1 MQQRMDLS
9 LVAGSALANHRLLKL
24 SSGEAVYNTETST
37 DQPIGVSKINVDVGG
52 DVSIEPMNKP
62 GTVEI
67 CASGAISQDAD
78 VYAANDGKI
87 QALPA
92 SAGTYRKIGIAMKA
106 ASGDG
111 SIIEVLPYGYADT
124 TTVT

>member
-1 MQQRMDLS
+1 MQGRMDLS
-9 LVAGSALANHRLLKL
+9 LVAGSALANHRLVKL

-37 DQPIGVSKINVDVGG
+37 DQPIGVSKLNVGEDD
-52 DVSIEPMNKP
+52 DVSIDPMNKP

-67 CASGAISQDAD
+67 CAAGAITLGAD
-78 VYAANDGKI
+78 VYAADDGKI
-87 QALPA
+87 QALPV

-111 SIIEVLPYGYADT
+111 SIIEVLPYGYTDT
-124 TTVT
+124 TTVS